1 MPFNAYLTLR
11 GQKQGDIKGGATK
24 KGREGSIPLISVA
37 YEVERRLD
45 WASGLPTGKRIHQ
58 ADHCRQGHRSGEPE
72 TPAGVRHQ
80 RGPHEHRIEFWR
92 PVPEV
97 VSPYFIIVLA
107 NALLAGIALAPSGE
121 DVSNEYEQVQSTF
134 QRSAGPTR
142 RRAIRPRTIGA
153 PRHEVGAT
161 QASARAGPF
170 REEGMEVLAA
180 AIELSDRIV
189 RLAESH

>member
-37 YEVERRLD
+37 YEVETPLD
-45 WASGLPTGKRIHQ
+45 PASGLPTGKRVHKPITVVKVIDQ
-58 ADHCRQGHRSGEPE
+58 ASPKLLQAFVTNEVLTS
-72 TPAGVRHQ
+72 A
-80 RGPHEHRIEFWR
+80 RIEFWR

-121 DVSNEYEQVQSTF
+121 DVSNEYEQVQFTF
-134 QRSAGPTR
+134 QKISWTYPETGDSA
-142 RRAIRPRTIGA
+142 
-153 PRHEVGAT
+153 EDDWS
-161 QASARAGPF
+161 AS
-170 REEGMEVLAA
+170 
-180 AIELSDRIV
+180 S
-189 RLAESH
+189 